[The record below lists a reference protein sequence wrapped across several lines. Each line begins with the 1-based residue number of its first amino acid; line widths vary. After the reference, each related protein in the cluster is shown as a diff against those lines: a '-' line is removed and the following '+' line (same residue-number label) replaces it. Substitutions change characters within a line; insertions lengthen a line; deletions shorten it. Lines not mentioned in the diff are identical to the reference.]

1 MEENQQ
7 FETTTNLYSIEHL
20 LDYLWMR
27 YEGEQKLFKPKNSK
41 DFQSEYLYGDL
52 LTGTQVNRQYHLL
65 DKKGK
70 EQLFSARKEYK
81 VDLVGFRVLDEKKNE
96 ISIGVALL
104 IYPPEKKE
112 YSLFLLDED
121 QKVYRFLLSCQQKK
135 GNHQIFDTLLIK

>member
-52 LTGTQVNRQYHLL
+52 LTGAQVNRQYHLL

-70 EQLFSARKEYK
+70 EQLFSRK
-81 VDLVGFRVLDEKKNE
+81 
-96 ISIGVALL
+96 
-104 IYPPEKKE
+104 
-112 YSLFLLDED
+112 
-121 QKVYRFLLSCQQKK
+121 
-135 GNHQIFDTLLIK
+135 FDTSLKISG